1 VAIGVFAALVGGCG
15 SSSHRTA
22 LVARSPQVVSGTCS
36 STAGTSGPVK
46 QSCVMVLSDGRR
58 FSCPPAVARSRPSVA
73 ELEHTRVCARLSSLV
88 LSPGTRAVIDAIR
101 RTQACLARQGIRA
114 LGGPVLPPNR
124 SSSNSADGVLA
135 LSHAGSPAFI
145 AFYTDP
151 ARATRRV
158 SHGTQG
164 TSATRSSGEVRSQS
178 SGVTRRSVSV
188 ARSKPVRRADRAP
201 AIA

>member
-1 VAIGVFAALVGGCG
+1 MRGTVVAIGVFAALVGGCG

-151 ARATRRV
+151 ARATRLEAGVARNARHLGDQV
-158 SHGTQG
+158 ERRGAITIVWSHP
-164 TSATRSSGEVRSQS
+164 
-178 SGVTRRSVSV
+178 SVSE
-188 ARSKPVRRADRAP
+188 RRQVEACA
-201 AIA
+201 AS